1 MSNAELQEKK
11 TKLKGYVKAKLQASN
26 MEPSTFEA
34 EFLHIALHRNESG
47 EELQILAY
55 MGDLENEFTAI
66 FLAIPRTTQNA
77 HVHNI
82 ESGMGIG
89 GIRAAFIN
97 YSGAGYTGPGG
108 QLTDFRWSADKKSVS
123 FGFSFSATTELRTY
137 HVGQGELT
145 VSYNAP
151 DSENKSTVIGSAS
164 AQLKPPV
171 FEGHESF
178 EADQVSFQASGNG
191 SHQLVAT
198 QSIDGSRS
206 QGIFLVITGDSAK
219 PKISALFLI
228 NNGVHLTRDQT
239 FNIVKWDQSTRT
251 FNAKFELDFTSS
263 AGKQHEVR
271 SGVIDLKY

>member
-11 TKLKGYVKAKLQASN
+11 TKLKGYVKAKLQADN

-97 YSGAGYTGPGG
+97 YSGSGYTGPGG
-108 QLTDFRWSADKKSVS
+108 QLTNFMWSPDKKSVS

-137 HVGQGELT
+137 HVGQGDLA

-151 DSENKSTVIGSAS
+151 DSESKSTVIGSAS
-164 AQLKPPV
+164 AQLKLPV

-178 EADQVSFQASGNG
+178 KADKVSFQAIGNG

-198 QSIDGSRS
+198 QSIDDSRS

-219 PKISALFLI
+219 PKISAFFLI
-228 NNGVHLTRDQT
+228 NNGVYLTRDQT
-239 FNIVKWDQSTRT
+239 FNFVKWDQGKRT
-251 FNAKFELDFTSS
+251 FNAKFELNFNSS
-263 AGKQHEVR
+263 AGKHEVR
-271 SGVIDLKY
+271 SGMIDLKY